1 MVSPAEGLLMMQG
14 GTDRTGLAGLLDSIG
29 TPGADMM
36 AQRRAEAAEQA
47 AMDEYERRQAEDMA
61 ELASLF
67 GAGDDPEENIQEGDD
82 LNIMQSLFGDEE
94 GNLTSD
100 AAMGQNAMLA
110 ASLGAAVP
118 AGIAGS
124 KVAKAIMPD
133 SPGFFKSDA
142 YVFKRKLPGMLTRRA
157 ALAGTGVG
165 LIPAAASLIPEV
177 GYEVARAM
185 YPEQIGAF
193 EEKVGSGIRSGA
205 ETVGSGLQSGVDYL
219 RDLTG
224 MDDVE
229 PIEDRTDEEIARD
242 NEIASQYFMN
252 PYQDGGRV
260 GMFLGGSSGTVS
272 PNLGAQAL
280 NQSGLGGGLM
290 SLISQN
296 PLYQSMI
303 EQYRQPTFDFS
314 QVASPSIP
322 QPSVAPATPPQAY
335 TPFVSTMP
343 LYDPSTLGTGLPS
356 TAGMADPFFV
366 YDPNSPVGAFD
377 APPARTGPTPLTQD
391 KIMETFKNIDKFDLA
406 KQEAKRKAAEAAA
419 KAKTQP
425 KKGGGGGKEKHGQF
439 MAGKNKAKN
448 KSAKHAGLKN

>member
-1 MVSPAEGLLMMQG
+1 
-14 GTDRTGLAGLLDSIG
+14 
-29 TPGADMM
+29 
-36 AQRRAEAAEQA
+36 
-47 AMDEYERRQAEDMA
+47 
-61 ELASLF
+61 
-67 GAGDDPEENIQEGDD
+67 
-82 LNIMQSLFGDEE
+82 
-94 GNLTSD
+94 
-100 AAMGQNAMLA
+100 
-110 ASLGAAVP
+110 
-118 AGIAGS
+118 
-124 KVAKAIMPD
+124 
-133 SPGFFKSDA
+133 
-142 YVFKRKLPGMLTRRA
+142 
-157 ALAGTGVG
+157 
-165 LIPAAASLIPEV
+165 
-177 GYEVARAM
+177 
-185 YPEQIGAF
+185 
-193 EEKVGSGIRSGA
+193 
-205 ETVGSGLQSGVDYL
+205 
-219 RDLTG
+219 

-366 YDPNSPVGAFD
+366 YDPYSPVGTFD

-391 KIMETFKNIDKFDLA
+391 KIMDTFKNLDKFTLE
-406 KQEAKRKAAEAAA
+406 KQ
-419 KAKTQP
+419 KAKPAVQP
-425 KKGGGGGKEKHGQF
+425 EKKEKRR
-439 MAGKNKAKN
+439 GK
-448 KSAKHAGLKN
+448 